1 MRLKIFVKLFA
12 VLVAL
17 SLFYFGMIPDA
28 DLTDLAKFLAIGC
41 AISITA
47 SIIYPEIRGIKAGD
61 TVSVVSNSTPVVIGR
76 TGTAV
81 DKGKKNDK
89 IRVRFG
95 NGSEA
100 LGIVESYSGVF
111 SPPRIRAIYEEIANV

>member
-1 MRLKIFVKLFA
+1 MRLKMFVKLFA
-12 VLVAL
+12 VFVAL
-17 SLFYFGMIPDA
+17 SLFYFGIMADA
-28 DLTDLAKFLAIGC
+28 EFMDLAKFLAIGC

-61 TVSVVSNSTPVVIGR
+61 IVSVVSNSTPVLIGR

-81 DKGKKNDK
+81 DKGKKNEK

-100 LGIVESYSGVF
+100 LGIVESYSGVL
-111 SPPRIRAIYEEIANV
+111 SPPRIRAIYEEMANV